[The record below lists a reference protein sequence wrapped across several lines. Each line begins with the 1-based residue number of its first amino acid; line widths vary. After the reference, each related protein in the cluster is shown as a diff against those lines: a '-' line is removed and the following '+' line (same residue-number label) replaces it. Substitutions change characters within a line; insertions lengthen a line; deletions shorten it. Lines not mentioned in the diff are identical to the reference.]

1 MLSSTDQIYTDRK
14 EWDKIRADKIR
25 EISLDHCLSP
35 HKYGAGCLPPSNSK
49 CFTQY
54 TDWKIEQYDLQFKD

>member
-1 MLSSTDQIYTDRK
+1 MRDNVRK
-14 EWDKIRADKIR
+14 SKEEMDKIR

-35 HKYGAGCLPPSNSK
+35 HKYGTGCLPPSNSK